1 MSFMT
6 DYGSVSERNPFTDD
20 STVYR
25 SSIPELPSIFQ
36 QDHEA
41 QDVRVGQYGFQSEQD
56 HEDPAGRVKEGK
68 YGFQSEQDHEDPAGR
83 VKEGKYGFQ
92 SEQDHEDP
100 AGRVK
105 EGQCGFQSEQDHE
118 DQAGRMKEGQYGFQ
132 SIANQDDTAAGQ
144 SVATGPTSNGVQL
157 SDAADSTAVSGRR
170 WNPNQL
176 SQNPAHLGKDMF
188 FPVEGE
194 LLKVLN

>member
-41 QDVRVGQYGFQSEQD
+41 QDVRVGQYGFQSERD
-56 HEDPAGRVKEGK
+56 HEDPA
-68 YGFQSEQDHEDPAGR
+68 R